1 MLSNLVTN
9 LKTKHLL
16 LSYNNEGIMDI
27 EQIKSL
33 LLKQGKVILYKK
45 VYKKF
50 KSNTKQEDENVFELL
65 FHCEKGKETK
75 KIKEI
80 IVE

>member
-1 MLSNLVTN
+1 MLTNLVN
-9 LKTKHLL
+9 NFKTKHLL

-27 EQIKSL
+27 EEIKKL
-33 LLKQGKVILYKK
+33 LLKNGKVTLYKK

-75 KIKEI
+75 KIKEV